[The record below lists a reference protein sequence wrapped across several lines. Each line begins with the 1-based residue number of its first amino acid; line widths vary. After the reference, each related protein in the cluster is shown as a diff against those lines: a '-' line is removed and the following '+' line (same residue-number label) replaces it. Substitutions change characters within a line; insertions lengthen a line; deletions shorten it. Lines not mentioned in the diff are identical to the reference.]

1 MMMPMYMNYSTQ
13 PGQTR
18 PQGGCYHQEGFGNY
32 PPRHVTVDA
41 SSSSP
46 ASWEHWPTPSPC
58 YGGCVH
64 GNAPAYTPY
73 WPPTPCY
80 HPPQA
85 PYHTCWGNHNHPGF
99 YPHAPPC
106 YIHQPFP
113 VGYYQHGIE
122 SEKDVAGKNCCTKCS
137 PQMSYPKNNGTG
149 VVIEEHDEPDIEKGD
164 RGEAVN
170 HVRSTNCPYPIVWIP
185 HDNNARKQEQGGSHN
200 QHPAHVKVPE
210 TESKKVQKGDP
221 KYWNG
226 SFPLDENAIKYLM
239 QNQDRNKLQN
249 GKTVELP
256 FDISKLK
263 SLLQGQGQTQQN
275 KEPGQLQYPIFWIPS
290 QGKPENVEAS
300 EKKERGNEGSD
311 LKSVSSSNHINNGPV
326 SQCDKGNFEGSNV
339 VSDAAEKSLVR
350 NIPVESHKE
359 PRNIPVKLLEN
370 HLPEPAKSIAKT
382 EPAEETRKDKR
393 PSPPK
398 ASRLPPVCLRVD
410 PLPKRQ
416 NGKSKSLSPPRR
428 KEQALTSEETKVA
441 SPPTSKMVETRTNC
455 EKANKEKKTPEEC
468 PKPTGSEKESVET
481 KSDLQGVK
489 CEFVKPCEAKE
500 NEEKPAKK
508 TFTEDEAARVIQSR
522 FRGYD
527 VRRWEPIKKLKE
539 IASVREQMGD
549 IKKRV
554 QVLELSADRHTVGK
568 EIVVLGEMVMSLLL
582 KLDSVQG
589 LHPSIRDFRKSLA
602 RELSD
607 MQENIDSL
615 KKSSVEEGAVE
626 EQVDTTSQI
635 SECPV
640 SLEHSQ
646 HAEENN
652 MVSDTKTEKV
662 CLPSPEEHLTSLENT
677 IEGQPV
683 AEAEEVT
690 GFSETLAKDPEP
702 AAETDICEAVVST
715 TIPEKIEAA
724 EAVSPTDPSSADG
737 NEMTVTNKE
746 DKAIVEN
753 LEEALP
759 QVVETTLGSENATEV
774 SETVANEYEKED
786 RKGDDDSVLSS
797 ERIEAVEN
805 QSSAD
810 GNEITRTS
818 IDDEKVVV
826 EKVEEPVPELLQ
838 VMETAPGPHFKDQ
851 ENATEVSE
859 TADNASENENEDD
872 YILHSEK
879 NEAVETVGPVNLSS
893 ADADEMTI
901 EEDQVM
907 VEKLEEPQV
916 VVETTHGQALEGLE
930 NAIEVSETVT
940 NVSDTEDR
948 KGDDDYVLPSEKD
961 VEFSELP
968 AGVIDDRMQ
977 LLSQDSL
984 SSPEAEKT
992 VADPETASKEETNVG
1007 HSSDHSSG
1015 IGQETQV
1022 TEHEMSEETKKLMEE
1037 NQRFKE
1043 TMETLVKA
1051 GREQLEVISKLTGR
1065 VKSLEKKL
1073 SQKKRTHVG
1082 RRKPNRGKQTTKQVS
1097 ASCTDAVM

>member
-1 MMMPMYMNYSTQ
+1 
-13 PGQTR
+13 
-18 PQGGCYHQEGFGNY
+18 
-32 PPRHVTVDA
+32 
-41 SSSSP
+41 
-46 ASWEHWPTPSPC
+46 
-58 YGGCVH
+58 
-64 GNAPAYTPY
+64 
-73 WPPTPCY
+73 
-80 HPPQA
+80 
-85 PYHTCWGNHNHPGF
+85 
-99 YPHAPPC
+99 
-106 YIHQPFP
+106 
-113 VGYYQHGIE
+113 
-122 SEKDVAGKNCCTKCS
+122 
-137 PQMSYPKNNGTG
+137 MSYPKNGTG
-149 VVIEEHDEPDIEKGD
+149 VVIEEHDEPEIEKGD
-164 RGEAVN
+164 PGEAVN
-170 HVRSTNCPYPIVWIP
+170 HVRSTNYPYPIVWIP
-185 HDNNARKQEQGGSHN
+185 HENARNQEHAKA
-200 QHPAHVKVPE
+200 PAQIKAPE
-210 TESKKVQKGDP
+210 STNVHKGDP
-221 KYWNG
+221 KSWNG
-226 SFPLDENAIKYLM
+226 SFPLDENTIKHLM
-239 QNQDRNKLQN
+239 QNHDTDKKQN
-249 GKTVELP
+249 GKTGELP

-263 SLLQGQGQTQQN
+263 SLLQGQGQTPKS

-290 QGKPENVEAS
+290 QRKPENVEAS

-311 LKSVSSSNHINNGPV
+311 LKSVSSSNHLNNGPV
-326 SQCDKGNFEGSNV
+326 SQRDKGNSEGNV

-359 PRNIPVKLLEN
+359 PRNIPVKLLED

-382 EPAEETRKDKR
+382 ELAEETREDKR
-393 PSPPK
+393 SSPPK

-441 SPPTSKMVETRTNC
+441 SPLTSKMVETRTNC
-455 EKANKEKKTPEEC
+455 EKANKEKKTSEER

-481 KSDLQGVK
+481 KSDLRGVK
-489 CEFVKPCEAKE
+489 CEIVKPCEE

-508 TFTEDEAARVIQSR
+508 TFTEEEAARLIQSR

-549 IKKRV
+549 VKKRV
-554 QVLELSADRHTVGK
+554 QVLELSADQHAEGK
-568 EIVVLGEMVMSLLL
+568 EVVVLGEMVMSLLL

-615 KKSSVEEGAVE
+615 KKSSVEKGAVE

-652 MVSDTKTEKV
+652 MVSDTNTEKV

-677 IEGQPV
+677 TDGQLV
-683 AEAEEVT
+683 VEAEVT
-690 GFSETLAKDPEP
+690 GLSETLPTDPEP
-702 AAETDICEAVVST
+702 AAETCICEGAST
-715 TIPEKIEAA
+715 TISEKIEAA
-724 EAVSPTDPSSADG
+724 EVVLPVDPPSADG
-737 NEMTVTNKE
+737 NETTMTNKE
-746 DKAIVEN
+746 DKVIVEN

-759 QVVETTLGSENATEV
+759 QVVGTTLGSENATEL
-774 SETVANEYEKED
+774 SETVANESENEC

-797 ERIEAVEN
+797 GKIEAVEN

-810 GNEITRTS
+810 GNEVTRTS
-818 IDDEKVVV
+818 IDGDKVMV
-826 EKVEEPVPELLQ
+826 EKLEEPVPKLLRL
-838 VMETAPGPHFKDQ
+838 VETALGPHFEGQ

-859 TADNASENENEDD
+859 TVANASENEDGKGDDD
-872 YILHSEK
+872 YVLHSEK

-901 EEDQVM
+901 DEDQVM

-940 NVSDTEDR
+940 NVSHTEDR
-948 KGDDDYVLPSEKD
+948 KGYDDYVLPSEKD